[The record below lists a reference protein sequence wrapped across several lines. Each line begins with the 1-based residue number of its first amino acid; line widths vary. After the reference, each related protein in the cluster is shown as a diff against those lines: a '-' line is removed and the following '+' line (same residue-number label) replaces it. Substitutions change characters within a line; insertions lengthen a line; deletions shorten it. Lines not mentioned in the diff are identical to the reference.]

1 MGFLCPMRSI
11 KCPFYHFGCHQVL
24 KSVNL
29 ANHLKYNA
37 TQHYQLKVD
46 FCLNKMEK
54 MKIQIE
60 AGNRKQTMLQQQ
72 NEALSKQL
80 AQIKQKQQQ
89 QQQQQQPMSL
99 DFKQTTSSCPDI
111 LILYGSNQW
120 EESGVFIRRSQ
131 LHEERVCYTSLR
143 TKCAIRWNAE
153 LGAWCIDRRGLSTDN
168 EASLIAYD
176 DVCHPGLV
184 T

>member
-1 MGFLCPMRSI
+1 
-11 KCPFYHFGCHQVL
+11 
-24 KSVNL
+24 
-29 ANHLKYNA
+29 
-37 TQHYQLKVD
+37 
-46 FCLNKMEK
+46 
-54 MKIQIE
+54 
-60 AGNRKQTMLQQQ
+60 MLQQQ

-89 QQQQQQPMSL
+89 QQQPMSL
-99 DFKQTTSSCPDI
+99 EFKQTTNSCPDI
-111 LILYGSNQW
+111 LILCGSNQW

-143 TKCAIRWNAE
+143 AKCAIRWNAE
-153 LGAWCIDRRGLSTDN
+153 LAAWCIDRRGLSTDN

-184 T
+184 TTNWSVYNGDIEEWQQSKNYKIRSYNLAEFILKTDEIYRCNEVVFDHNKNESADMNSKGLP